1 MREYEIRT
9 PQLNLLICKVI
20 LTDDNRLLL
29 EFKNGKRVE
38 RMPEE
43 MFWDKID
50 TFVQNNAS

>member
-29 EFKNGKRVE
+29 EFKIGKRVE